1 MGMFKGDGMSRGDG
15 YVQGGP
21 LLCDLFHNTCDVTS
35 PPREQADACE
45 GITFPQLP
53 LWAVITTIVMHR
65 VILVNILEFPLDYY
79 IDLLGNI
86 LQRHFAANF
95 CAVSLYVSN
104 VC

>member
-1 MGMFKGDGMSRGDG
+1 MGKVCPGGMGMSRGDPC
-15 YVQGGP
+15 YVTYSIMHVMLPP
-21 LLCDLFHNTCDVTS
+21 L
-35 PPREQADACE
+35 PREQTDACE

-79 IDLLGNI
+79 TDLLGNI
-86 LQRHFAANF
+86 LQRRFAANF